1 MSTRGMLRLVG
12 LVIFTGIVITIIAVL
27 LECC

>member
-12 LVIFTGIVITIIAVL
+12 LIVFIGIIITASAIL
-27 LECC
+27 FEC